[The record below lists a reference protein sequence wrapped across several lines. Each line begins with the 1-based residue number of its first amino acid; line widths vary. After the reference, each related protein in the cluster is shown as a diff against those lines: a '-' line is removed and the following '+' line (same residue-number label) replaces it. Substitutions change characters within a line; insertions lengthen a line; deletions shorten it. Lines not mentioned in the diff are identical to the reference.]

1 MEDPLEYI
9 DVKMK
14 VVSKMDIDTRRK
26 VHVYTKLNIPKKLAN
41 DISGTF
47 RNRKA
52 YKQRA
57 CVLLKNYCLVRYF
70 NDKSEYL
77 CELLHHKGVTLV
89 ID

>member
-1 MEDPLEYI
+1 MHL

-26 VHVYTKLNIPKKLAN
+26 VDVYTKLKVPATLAN
-41 DISGTF
+41 DISRSF
-47 RNRKA
+47 RSKKA

-57 CVLLKNYCLVRYF
+57 CVSLKNYCLVRYF
-70 NDKSEYL
+70 NDDSEFL
-77 CELLHHKGVTLV
+77 CEFLHHNDSTLV